1 MARQTP
7 GQTPLTSALTP
18 YVLGFVVGLAAL
30 AVKASTP
37 PLSALAG
44 TLSFLLEI
52 LMVAVWAWTGYRAK
66 QRHGHPSWEAA
77 GVGVAYGVLAG
88 LGAFVRPPTVRQ
100 ELALLTAHA
109 PPHTSRAALLAV
121 ARASVT
127 PAAHVAS
134 WVIAVA
140 GSVVAGLV
148 VGWIGSLFYM
158 TKPEETRPV
167 GAGRK

>member
-7 GQTPLTSALTP
+7 GQTPLTSAWTP
-18 YVLGFVVGLAAL
+18 YVLGFAIGLVAL
-30 AVKASTP
+30 VAKASTR
-37 PLSALAG
+37 PLSSLAG

-77 GVGVAYGVLAG
+77 GVGVAYGVPTG
-88 LGAFVRPPTVRQ
+88 LSAFVRPPTVQQ

-127 PAAHVAS
+127 PAAHLAS
-134 WVIAVA
+134 LVIAVA
-140 GSVVAGLV
+140 GSVLAGLV

-158 TKPEETRPV
+158 PKPEETRPS
-167 GAGRK
+167 AR